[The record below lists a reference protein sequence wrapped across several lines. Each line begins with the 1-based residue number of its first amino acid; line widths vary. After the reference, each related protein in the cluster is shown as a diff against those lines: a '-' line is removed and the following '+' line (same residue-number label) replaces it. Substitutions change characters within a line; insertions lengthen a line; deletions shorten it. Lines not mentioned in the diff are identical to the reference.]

1 MADDDKQTKA
11 YEKFQ
16 KAEEAQQAIAV
27 DNKMYDTPQIAPD
40 GHVNLSKED
49 IANRA

>member
-1 MADDDKQTKA
+1 MADEKKDEKVKEPQEPVASPKMHDKEQ
-11 YEKFQ
+11 
-16 KAEEAQQAIAV
+16 V
-27 DNKMYDTPQIAPD
+27 APD